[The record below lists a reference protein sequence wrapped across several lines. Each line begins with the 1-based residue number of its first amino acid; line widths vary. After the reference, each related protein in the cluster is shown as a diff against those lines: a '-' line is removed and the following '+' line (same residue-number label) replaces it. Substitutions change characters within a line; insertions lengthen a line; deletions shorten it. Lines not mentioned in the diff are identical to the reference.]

1 MQTAA
6 TEGIDGS
13 MGFGR
18 TALAHIAMT
27 LPTVSAP
34 SRVVRSMLRIAR
46 SSAQS
51 FDSRLIERFAS
62 EAETS
67 RGEAVSELWGIARF
81 KFREG
86 QLAEFNRLSAQA
98 MEIVRTK
105 DSGPLR

>member
-13 MGFGR
+13 TGFGR

-62 EAETS
+62 EAARSSSPTAS
-67 RGEAVSELWGIARF
+67 TAGTRASSLEASLGA
-81 KFREG
+81 
-86 QLAEFNRLSAQA
+86 
-98 MEIVRTK
+98 
-105 DSGPLR
+105 